1 MTQSAIN
8 LLDPTIDQLKT
19 FYRVVRQAVLLS
31 SFIAFAELADDQ
43 NLFVYIG
50 RYDESGS
57 NIIVFITPDGVVNT
71 EI

>member
-1 MTQSAIN
+1 M
-8 LLDPTIDQLKT
+8 PTLEPTLKQLKT

-31 SFIAFAELADDQ
+31 SYIAFVELTEDH

-50 RYDESGS
+50 RYDESEG
-57 NIIVFITPDGVVNT
+57 NIIVFITPEGDVNN